1 VPGFRA
7 PAAITTPAAPSAKAP
22 GIARR
27 TGSTYWATRARW
39 STCSAPTAGTSGRST
54 PASAPVGGPT
64 RPDLLPPG
72 DRARPLRARQLG
84 PARRAHPIQHRAQR
98 RPRRPASPR
107 DRVGRQHRF
116 WFRQLKDLDAGAGR
130 PADRQQPNA
139 VAGDDQILHQ
149 LQAVYLMRDARDET
163 GRDAS
168 VRTAPASDEAAVQPV
183 CTQNSPGGGPRNRDY
198 LSDVPVTLHR

>member
-39 STCSAPTAGTSGRST
+39 STCSVPTAATSGRST

-107 DRVGRQHRF
+107 DRVGRQHRLR
-116 WFRQLKDLDAGAGR
+116 FRQLKHLDAGAGR

-139 VAGDDQILHQ
+139 VAGDDQ
-149 LQAVYLMRDARDET
+149 M
-163 GRDAS
+163 
-168 VRTAPASDEAAVQPV
+168 PASADRASCLSRDVTPPV
-183 CTQNSPGGGPRNRDY
+183 APRAMGGTGEPAGTLQRIISKNEFDNEPR
-198 LSDVPVTLHR
+198 